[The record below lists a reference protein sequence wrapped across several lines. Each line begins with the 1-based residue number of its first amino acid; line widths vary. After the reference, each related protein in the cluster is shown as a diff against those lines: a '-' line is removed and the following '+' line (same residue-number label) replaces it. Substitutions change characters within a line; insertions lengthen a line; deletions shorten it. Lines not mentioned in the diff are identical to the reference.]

1 MNGTLKNSVTTD
13 GGLAEMAKQ
22 NTEHTENEPCG
33 AQEATEGTESGPM
46 ESRMMQ
52 MKDALLRLT

>member
-1 MNGTLKNSVTTD
+1 VNGILKNSVTTD

-46 ESRMMQ
+46 ESRMTQ
-52 MKDALLRLT
+52 MKDA